1 VEVTGQEAR
10 FRAMFAE
17 EAEGRLAT
25 LSELLLELERNG
37 EDQELLSSVF
47 REAHTLKGAAAVV
60 GLADVLRV
68 AHAMEEVLEG
78 LRRGDPATPA
88 AVDALLGAVDGMRE
102 MVPAVLAGEDRTG
115 HADRLVAA
123 LHDPTPALE
132 PPPDPEP
139 APGPPPGPASA
150 PAPGPAQPAPRRER
164 RETVRLR
171 VERLDE
177 LVRLVGEASAAA
189 LRVGRVVTD
198 QLGVEPAGVPELHD
212 LSRILESLQERTL
225 QARMVPFG
233 TIAEPLRRTARDLAR
248 SLGKAV
254 ELELRGQETE
264 LDRGVLEQVA
274 DPMLHL
280 VRNAIDHGIELPEA
294 RLAAGKPRY
303 GTVRV
308 HAAQLGSEVVVTV
321 ADDGQGIDLARVRQQ
336 AGEAGDALDGVGDD
350 EAIYAIFRSGLS
362 TAATV
367 SEVSGRGVGLDVVR
381 ASLASVRGRVEVHS
395 EPGTG
400 SEFRLSVP
408 ITLAVLPCLLVEA
421 AGRRFGVPMHSVVS
435 AEAAG
440 WSEDHVEGQVVI
452 RVRDT
457 ILPVSDLAA
466 TLGVTAGQGGA
477 PASDS
482 PAVVVASMTRRHA
495 FRVDALL
502 GQRNVVVKDLGRL
515 LPRLALLAG
524 ASLEPDGS
532 ILLVLDV
539 SGLVD
544 RARWA
549 RSGGAGRPAPSPTPA
564 VPAPAGPASV
574 LVVDDTA
581 VVREL
586 ERSILEEAGYR
597 VRTAA
602 AGRRPPTR
610 TAPRRWPSPPRPA
623 GRRPLPRSC
632 PALAGWPCPSWSS
645 STSTRSWSTGSWAG
659 CSGCRP
665 CRWWWPPTAT
675 GPSLGSST
683 SHRPAPTSSSLPPPA
698 CPGCRWG
705 RPGPSRPAAAAWSST
720 PTRRTC
726 TGRRP
731 TSCSARSPPPLA
743 GRRSACCSPAW
754 ARTAR
759 PGCWRCAARGP

>member
-102 MVPAVLAGEDRTG
+102 MVPAVLAGEERTG

-602 AGRRPPTR
+602 DGRLALAALADTPADLVVTDVEMPNCDGLELTRAIRGQPALTGLPVVVVTSRSSDADRRLAMDAGADAYLVKGDLDRRTLLEVVGRLLGRAVQPAGGAGR
-610 TAPRRWPSPPRPA
+610 
-623 GRRPLPRSC
+623 
-632 PALAGWPCPSWSS
+632 
-645 STSTRSWSTGSWAG
+645 
-659 CSGCRP
+659 
-665 CRWWWPPTAT
+665 
-675 GPSLGSST
+675 
-683 SHRPAPTSSSLPPPA
+683 
-698 CPGCRWG
+698 
-705 RPGPSRPAAAAWSST
+705 
-720 PTRRTC
+720 
-726 TGRRP
+726 
-731 TSCSARSPPPLA
+731 
-743 GRRSACCSPAW
+743 
-754 ARTAR
+754 
-759 PGCWRCAARGP
+759 

>member
-1 VEVTGQEAR
+1 PSPG
-10 FRAMFAE
+10 
-17 EAEGRLAT
+17 
-25 LSELLLELERNG
+25 
-37 EDQELLSSVF
+37 
-47 REAHTLKGAAAVV
+47 
-60 GLADVLRV
+60 
-68 AHAMEEVLEG
+68 
-78 LRRGDPATPA
+78 
-88 AVDALLGAVDGMRE
+88 
-102 MVPAVLAGEDRTG
+102 
-115 HADRLVAA
+115 
-123 LHDPTPALE
+123 
-132 PPPDPEP
+132 PPDPD
-139 APGPPPGPASA
+139 PPPALSP
-150 PAPGPAQPAPRRER
+150 PPTQPGPAPRRVR
-164 RETVRLR
+164 RETIRLR

-189 LRVGRVVTD
+189 LRVGRVVTE

-212 LSRILESLQERTL
+212 LSRVLESLQERTL

-233 TIAEPLRRTARDLAR
+233 TIAEPLRRAARDLAR

-274 DPMLHL
+274 DPLLHL
-280 VRNAIDHGIELPEA
+280 VRNAIDHGVELPEA

-308 HAAQLGSEVVVTV
+308 DATQLGSEVVITV

-336 AGEAGDALDGVGDD
+336 AGKAGDALDGVGDD

-362 TAATV
+362 TAAAV

-395 EPGTG
+395 EPGSG

-421 AGRRFGVPMHSVVS
+421 AGRRFGIPMHSVVS

-466 TLGVTAGQGGA
+466 TLGVSASPGEA
-477 PASDS
+477 PASDC
-482 PAVVVASMTRRHA
+482 PAVVLASMTRRHA
-495 FRVDALL
+495 FGVDALL
-502 GQRNVVVKDLGRL
+502 GQRNLVVKELGRL

-549 RSGGAGRPAPSPTPA
+549 RSAAGPGRSGDGSGPPGRAAGGASRASAALPS
-564 VPAPAGPASV
+564 PAGPASV

-586 ERSILEEAGYR
+586 ERSILEGAGYR

-602 AGRRPPTR
+602 DGRLALAALADTPADLVVTDVEMPNCDGLELTRAIRAEPGLAGLPVVVVTSRSSEADRRLAMEAGADAYLVKGELDQRTLLEVVGRLLGLAVRTAGR
-610 TAPRRWPSPPRPA
+610 A
-623 GRRPLPRSC
+623 GR
-632 PALAGWPCPSWSS
+632 
-645 STSTRSWSTGSWAG
+645 
-659 CSGCRP
+659 
-665 CRWWWPPTAT
+665 
-675 GPSLGSST
+675 
-683 SHRPAPTSSSLPPPA
+683 
-698 CPGCRWG
+698 
-705 RPGPSRPAAAAWSST
+705 
-720 PTRRTC
+720 
-726 TGRRP
+726 
-731 TSCSARSPPPLA
+731 
-743 GRRSACCSPAW
+743 
-754 ARTAR
+754 
-759 PGCWRCAARGP
+759 

>member
-37 EDQELLSSVF
+37 DDQELLSSVF

-78 LRRGDPATPA
+78 LRRGDGSATPA
-88 AVDALLGAVDGMRE
+88 TVDALLAAVDGMRE
-102 MVPAVLAGEDRTG
+102 MVPAVLAGEDRG
-115 HADRLVAA
+115 DQAEQLVGS
-123 LHDPTPALE
+123 LHDPSEELEPSPALE
-132 PPPDPEP
+132 GADPDPALEGADPDP
-139 APGPPPGPASA
+139 APEAPDST
-150 PAPGPAQPAPRRER
+150 PAPPPAQPTPPRRER

-177 LVRLVGEASAAA
+177 LVRLAGEASAAA
-189 LRVGRVVTD
+189 LRVWRVVTD
-198 QLGVEPAGVPELHD
+198 QFGVEPAGLPELHD
-212 LSRILESLQERTL
+212 LSRVLESLQERTL

-233 TIAEPLRRTARDLAR
+233 TIAEPLRRAARDLAR

-254 ELELRGQETE
+254 ELDLHGQETE

-274 DPMLHL
+274 DPLLHL
-280 VRNAIDHGIELPEA
+280 VRNAIDHGIEPPEA
-294 RLAAGKPRY
+294 RLAAGKPRH

-308 HAAQLGSEVVVTV
+308 HATQLGSEVVITV
-321 ADDGQGIDLARVRQQ
+321 ADDGQGIDLARVRQR
-336 AGEAGDALDGVGDD
+336 AGEAGDTLHGVGDD

-381 ASLASVRGRVEVHS
+381 TSLASVRGRVEVQS
-395 EPGTG
+395 EPGSG

-421 AGRRFGVPMHSVVS
+421 AGRRFGIPMHSVVS

-440 WSEDHVEGQVVI
+440 WPEDHVEGQVVI
-452 RVRDT
+452 RMRDT

-466 TLGVTAGQGGA
+466 ILGITAGHGQA

-495 FRVDALL
+495 FQVDALL

-515 LPRLALLAG
+515 LPRLGLLAG

-549 RSGGAGRPAPSPTPA
+549 RSAARSGAAGPSRPPA
-564 VPAPAGPASV
+564 VPAPGGPASV

-586 ERSILEEAGYR
+586 ERSILEGAGYR
-597 VRTAA
+597 VRTVAD
-602 AGRRPPTR
+602 GR
-610 TAPRRWPSPPRPA
+610 
-623 GRRPLPRSC
+623 L
-632 PALAGWPCPSWSS
+632 ALAALADAPADLVVTDVEMPNCDGLEL
-645 STSTRSWSTGSWAG
+645 TRAI
-659 CSGCRP
+659 R
-665 CRWWWPPTAT
+665 
-675 GPSLGSST
+675 
-683 SHRPAPTSSSLPPPA
+683 
-698 CPGCRWG
+698 
-705 RPGPSRPAAAAWSST
+705 
-720 PTRRTC
+720 
-726 TGRRP
+726 
-731 TSCSARSPPPLA
+731 
-743 GRRSACCSPAW
+743 
-754 ARTAR
+754 AR
-759 PGCWRCAARGP
+759 PGLAGLPVVVVTSRASDADRRRAMDAGADAYLVKGDLDQRALLEVVGRLLGRAAHSAGSVGR

>member
-1 VEVTGQEAR
+1 
-10 FRAMFAE
+10 
-17 EAEGRLAT
+17 
-25 LSELLLELERNG
+25 
-37 EDQELLSSVF
+37 
-47 REAHTLKGAAAVV
+47 
-60 GLADVLRV
+60 
-68 AHAMEEVLEG
+68 
-78 LRRGDPATPA
+78 
-88 AVDALLGAVDGMRE
+88 
-102 MVPAVLAGEDRTG
+102 
-115 HADRLVAA
+115 
-123 LHDPTPALE
+123 
-132 PPPDPEP
+132 
-139 APGPPPGPASA
+139 
-150 PAPGPAQPAPRRER
+150 
-164 RETVRLR
+164 

-602 AGRRPPTR
+602 AGRLALAALADTPADLVVTDVEMPNCDGLELTR
-610 TAPRRWPSPPRPA
+610 AIRGQPALTGLPVVVVTSRSSDADRRLAMDAGADAYLVKGDLDRRTLLEVVGRLLGRAVQPA
-623 GRRPLPRSC
+623 G
-632 PALAGWPCPSWSS
+632 G
-645 STSTRSWSTGSWAG
+645 
-659 CSGCRP
+659 
-665 CRWWWPPTAT
+665 
-675 GPSLGSST
+675 
-683 SHRPAPTSSSLPPPA
+683 
-698 CPGCRWG
+698 
-705 RPGPSRPAAAAWSST
+705 
-720 PTRRTC
+720 
-726 TGRRP
+726 
-731 TSCSARSPPPLA
+731 A
-743 GRRSACCSPAW
+743 GR
-754 ARTAR
+754 
-759 PGCWRCAARGP
+759 

>member
-25 LSELLLELERNG
+25 LSELLLELERNR
-37 EDQELLSSVF
+37 DDRELLSSVF

-78 LRRGDPATPA
+78 LRSGDATAGPAT
-88 AVDALLGAVDGMRE
+88 VDALLGAVDGMRE
-102 MVPAVLAGEDRTG
+102 MIPAVLTGDDRG
-115 HADRLVAA
+115 DHADRLVAA
-123 LHDPTPALE
+123 LDTPPRDPDAAPDPG
-132 PPPDPEP
+132 PPPDPAPPP
-139 APGPPPGPASA
+139 APDPAPPPPPEPRSARPSPTPA
-150 PAPGPAQPAPRRER
+150 PATRTAAPTLPRR
-164 RETVRLR
+164 RETIRLP
-171 VERLDE
+171 VERLDD

-189 LRVGRVVTD
+189 RRVGRLVTD
-198 QLGVEPAGVPELHD
+198 QLGVEPAGIPELHE
-212 LSRILESLQERTL
+212 LTRILDGLQERTL

-233 TIAEPLRRTARDLAR
+233 TIAEPLRRAGRDLAR

-274 DPMLHL
+274 DPLLHL
-280 VRNAIDHGIELPEA
+280 VRNAIDHGIEPSEA
-294 RLAAGKPRY
+294 RRQAGKPPR

-308 HAAQLGSEVVVTV
+308 QAMQLGSEVVVTV
-321 ADDGQGIDLARVRQQ
+321 ADDGRGIDLERVRRR

-362 TAATV
+362 TADGV

-381 ASLASVRGRVEVHS
+381 TSLAAVRGRVEVHS
-395 EPGTG
+395 EPGVG
-400 SEFRLSVP
+400 SEFRLNVP
-408 ITLAVLPCLLVEA
+408 ITLAVLPCLVVEA
-421 AGRRFGVPMHSVVS
+421 AGRRFAIPMHSVVS

-440 WSEDHVEGQVVI
+440 WAEDHVEGQVVI
-452 RVRDT
+452 RVRDQ
-457 ILPVSDLAA
+457 ILPVSGLAA
-466 TLGVTAGQGGA
+466 TLGLPAGREGG
-477 PASDS
+477 
-482 PAVVVASMTRRHA
+482 PAVDHPAVIVASMTRRHA

-502 GQRNVVVKDLGRL
+502 GRRNVVVKDLGRL
-515 LPRLALLAG
+515 LPRLELLAG

-544 RARWA
+544 RARWIRSTA
-549 RSGGAGRPAPSPTPA
+549 RELPDERLGAASGGGDPRRPPESA
-564 VPAPAGPASV
+564 VDI

-602 AGRRPPTR
+602 DGHA
-610 TAPRRWPSPPRPA
+610 
-623 GRRPLPRSC
+623 
-632 PALAGWPCPSWSS
+632 ALA
-645 STSTRSWSTGSWAG
+645 AL
-659 CSGCRP
+659 
-665 CRWWWPPTAT
+665 AQ
-675 GPSLGSST
+675 GPADLVVT
-683 SHRPAPTSSSLPPPA
+683 DVDM
-698 CPGCRWG
+698 PGCDGLELTRAIRADPGLGGLPVVVVTSKDGHADRSLAMAAGADAYLVKGDLDRRALLEVVG
-705 RPGPSRPAAAAWSST
+705 RLL
-720 PTRRTC
+720 
-726 TGRRP
+726 GR
-731 TSCSARSPPPLA
+731 AVHLA
-743 GRRSACCSPAW
+743 GE
-754 ARTAR
+754 
-759 PGCWRCAARGP
+759 AAR

>member
-1 VEVTGQEAR
+1 
-10 FRAMFAE
+10 M
-17 EAEGRLAT
+17 
-25 LSELLLELERNG
+25 
-37 EDQELLSSVF
+37 
-47 REAHTLKGAAAVV
+47 
-60 GLADVLRV
+60 
-68 AHAMEEVLEG
+68 
-78 LRRGDPATPA
+78 
-88 AVDALLGAVDGMRE
+88 
-102 MVPAVLAGEDRTG
+102 
-115 HADRLVAA
+115 
-123 LHDPTPALE
+123 
-132 PPPDPEP
+132 
-139 APGPPPGPASA
+139 
-150 PAPGPAQPAPRRER
+150 
-164 RETVRLR
+164 
-171 VERLDE
+171 ERLDE

-189 LRVGRVVTD
+189 LRVGRVVTE
-198 QLGVEPAGVPELHD
+198 QLGVEPAVVPELHD
-212 LSRILESLQERTL
+212 LSRVLESLQERTL

-233 TIAEPLRRTARDLAR
+233 TIAEPLRRAARDLAR

-264 LDRGVLEQVA
+264 LDRGVLKQVA
-274 DPMLHL
+274 DPLLHL
-280 VRNAIDHGIELPEA
+280 VRNAIDHGVELPEA

-308 HAAQLGSEVVVTV
+308 HATQLGSEVVITV
-321 ADDGQGIDLARVRQQ
+321 ADDGQGIDLARVRQR
-336 AGEAGDALDGVGDD
+336 AGEAGDAMEGVGDD

-362 TAATV
+362 TAARV

-395 EPGTG
+395 EPGAG

-408 ITLAVLPCLLVEA
+408 ITLAVLPCLLV
-421 AGRRFGVPMHSVVS
+421 
-435 AEAAG
+435 EAAG

-466 TLGVTAGQGGA
+466 TLGITTGERGVA
-477 PASDS
+477 ASES

-515 LPRLALLAG
+515 LPRLSLLAG

-549 RSGGAGRPAPSPTPA
+549 RSAGGAGRAVPS
-564 VPAPAGPASV
+564 PAPAMAGRASV

-602 AGRRPPTR
+602 DGRLVLAALADTPADLVLTDVEMPNCDGLELTRAIRAEPALTGLPVVVTSRSSDADRRLAMEAGADAYLVKGELDRRALLEVVGR
-610 TAPRRWPSPPRPA
+610 LLGLAVRPA
-623 GRRPLPRSC
+623 ER
-632 PALAGWPCPSWSS
+632 
-645 STSTRSWSTGSWAG
+645 
-659 CSGCRP
+659 
-665 CRWWWPPTAT
+665 
-675 GPSLGSST
+675 
-683 SHRPAPTSSSLPPPA
+683 
-698 CPGCRWG
+698 
-705 RPGPSRPAAAAWSST
+705 
-720 PTRRTC
+720 
-726 TGRRP
+726 
-731 TSCSARSPPPLA
+731 
-743 GRRSACCSPAW
+743 
-754 ARTAR
+754 
-759 PGCWRCAARGP
+759 AAR

>member
-1 VEVTGQEAR
+1 MEVTGQEAR

-78 LRRGDPATPA
+78 LRRGRPRATPA
-88 AVDALLGAVDGMRE
+88 TVDALLGAVDGMRE
-102 MVPAVLAGEDRTG
+102 MVPAVLAGDDRAD

-123 LHDPTPALE
+123 LHDPPPALAL
-132 PPPDPEP
+132 PPDPAPHPGHRP
-139 APGPPPGPASA
+139 ATGVRA
-150 PAPGPAQPAPRRER
+150 RRR
-164 RETVRLR
+164 RRPSRRLGGNGGETVRLR

-198 QLGVEPAGVPELHD
+198 QLGVEPAGIPELHD

-440 WSEDHVEGQVVI
+440 WSEDHVEGQVVDQGAGHDPA
-452 RVRDT
+452 RLR
-457 ILPVSDLAA
+457 P
-466 TLGVTAGQGGA
+466 GRHPWRRRPGRGAGQRQPGRGA
-477 PASDS
+477 WPA
-482 PAVVVASMTRRHA
+482 
-495 FRVDALL
+495 
-502 GQRNVVVKDLGRL
+502 
-515 LPRLALLAG
+515 
-524 ASLEPDGS
+524 
-532 ILLVLDV
+532 
-539 SGLVD
+539 
-544 RARWA
+544 
-549 RSGGAGRPAPSPTPA
+549 
-564 VPAPAGPASV
+564 
-574 LVVDDTA
+574 
-581 VVREL
+581 
-586 ERSILEEAGYR
+586 
-597 VRTAA
+597 
-602 AGRRPPTR
+602 
-610 TAPRRWPSPPRPA
+610 
-623 GRRPLPRSC
+623 
-632 PALAGWPCPSWSS
+632 
-645 STSTRSWSTGSWAG
+645 
-659 CSGCRP
+659 
-665 CRWWWPPTAT
+665 
-675 GPSLGSST
+675 
-683 SHRPAPTSSSLPPPA
+683 
-698 CPGCRWG
+698 
-705 RPGPSRPAAAAWSST
+705 
-720 PTRRTC
+720 
-726 TGRRP
+726 
-731 TSCSARSPPPLA
+731 
-743 GRRSACCSPAW
+743 
-754 ARTAR
+754 
-759 PGCWRCAARGP
+759 

>member
-1 VEVTGQEAR
+1 MPPGSGSRCCWTPWPWWPGSTSRKGDDVEVTGQEAR
-10 FRAMFAE
+10 FRAILAE

-68 AHAMEEVLEG
+68 A
-78 LRRGDPATPA
+78 
-88 AVDALLGAVDGMRE
+88 
-102 MVPAVLAGEDRTG
+102 
-115 HADRLVAA
+115 
-123 LHDPTPALE
+123 PALE

-280 VRNAIDHGIELPEA
+280 VRNAIDHGIGLPEA

-321 ADDGQGIDLARVRQQ
+321 AGDGQ
-336 AGEAGDALDGVGDD
+336 
-350 EAIYAIFRSGLS
+350 AIYAIFRSGLS

-482 PAVVVASMTRRHA
+482 PAVVVVSMTRRHA

-544 RARWA
+544 RAR
-549 RSGGAGRPAPSPTPA
+549 
-564 VPAPAGPASV
+564 
-574 LVVDDTA
+574 
-581 VVREL
+581 
-586 ERSILEEAGYR
+586 
-597 VRTAA
+597 
-602 AGRRPPTR
+602 
-610 TAPRRWPSPPRPA
+610 
-623 GRRPLPRSC
+623 
-632 PALAGWPCPSWSS
+632 
-645 STSTRSWSTGSWAG
+645 
-659 CSGCRP
+659 
-665 CRWWWPPTAT
+665 
-675 GPSLGSST
+675 
-683 SHRPAPTSSSLPPPA
+683 
-698 CPGCRWG
+698 
-705 RPGPSRPAAAAWSST
+705 
-720 PTRRTC
+720 
-726 TGRRP
+726 
-731 TSCSARSPPPLA
+731 
-743 GRRSACCSPAW
+743 
-754 ARTAR
+754 
-759 PGCWRCAARGP
+759 

>member
-1 VEVTGQEAR
+1 MEVTGQEAR

-37 EDQELLSSVF
+37 DDQDLLSSVF

-78 LRRGDPATPA
+78 LRRGHRSATPA
-88 AVDALLGAVDGMRE
+88 TVDALLGAVDGMRE
-102 MVPAVLAGEDRTG
+102 LVPAVLTG
-115 HADRLVAA
+115 HDRAAQADHLVAT
-123 LHDPTPALE
+123 LQDPPPGA

-139 APGPPPGPASA
+139 PDPETLAAPE
-150 PAPGPAQPAPRRER
+150 PAPDPAPPAQLPAQSPVRRER
-164 RETVRLR
+164 RETIRLR
-171 VERLDE
+171 VERLDD

-189 LRVGRVVTD
+189 LRVGRLVTD
-198 QLGVEPAGVPELHD
+198 QLGVEPAGIPELHE
-212 LSRILESLQERTL
+212 LSRILEGLQERTL

-233 TIAEPLRRTARDLAR
+233 TIAEPLRRAARDLAR

-274 DPMLHL
+274 DPLLHL
-280 VRNAIDHGIELPEA
+280 VRNAIDHGIEPPEA

-308 HAAQLGSEVVVTV
+308 HATQLGSEVVVTV
-321 ADDGQGIDLARVRQQ
+321 ADDGRGIDLARVRQR
-336 AGEAGDALDGVGDD
+336 AGEAGDALDGMGDD

-362 TAATV
+362 TAAAV

-395 EPGTG
+395 EPGSG

-421 AGRRFGVPMHSVVS
+421 AGRRLGIPMHSVVS

-466 TLGVTAGQGGA
+466 TLGVTAGQGEA
-477 PASDS
+477 SASDS
-482 PAVVVASMTRRHA
+482 PAVVLASMTRRHA

-502 GQRNVVVKDLGRL
+502 GQRNLVVKDLGRL

-549 RSGGAGRPAPSPTPA
+549 RSAAGPGRSGDGSGPSGGAGRAAGGASRASALPS
-564 VPAPAGPASV
+564 PAGPASV

-586 ERSILEEAGYR
+586 ERSILEGAGYR
-597 VRTAA
+597 VLTAA
-602 AGRRPPTR
+602 DGRMALAALADTPADLVVTDVEMPNCDGLELTRAIRAQPGLAGLPVVVVTSRSSEADRRLAMEAGADAYLVKGDLDQR
-610 TAPRRWPSPPRPA
+610 TLLEVVGRLLGLAVHPA
-623 GRRPLPRSC
+623 GR
-632 PALAGWPCPSWSS
+632 
-645 STSTRSWSTGSWAG
+645 
-659 CSGCRP
+659 
-665 CRWWWPPTAT
+665 
-675 GPSLGSST
+675 
-683 SHRPAPTSSSLPPPA
+683 
-698 CPGCRWG
+698 
-705 RPGPSRPAAAAWSST
+705 
-720 PTRRTC
+720 
-726 TGRRP
+726 
-731 TSCSARSPPPLA
+731 A
-743 GRRSACCSPAW
+743 GR
-754 ARTAR
+754 
-759 PGCWRCAARGP
+759 